1 MMLGKRMGFASFIA
15 TMFKL
20 AGRHGLVPP
29 HTLATQLNS
38 LLRSSAGPAPLLVG
52 LPEVT
57 LPFSPETS

>member
-1 MMLGKRMGFASFIA
+1 MMLGKRMGFVSFIA

-38 LLRSSAGPAPLLVG
+38 LLRSSAGQAPLLVD
-52 LPEVT
+52 LPEVR